1 MYQIN
6 LISRIFSDS
15 DYFREKEIEQTN
27 APQKKT
33 KGKVSRWKRDYEFR
47 IDDDYNVKSY
57 LKMEK

>member
-33 KGKVSRWKRDYEFR
+33 KGKVSSMLLLR
-47 IDDDYNVKSY
+47 
-57 LKMEK
+57 MET